1 VIDYITDLPLSNNYD
16 CILVI
21 NEHLTKYV
29 IYIPVTK
36 TSDTVS
42 LSNVF
47 IRDYFKRFSLP
58 KFIVSDREKLYTS
71 NY

>member
-1 VIDYITDLPLSNNYD
+1 VIDFITDMPLSNNYD

-21 NEHLTKYV
+21 NDHLTKYL

-47 IRDYFKRFSLP
+47 IRDYFTRFSPP
-58 KFIVSDREKLYTS
+58 KFIISDRDKL
-71 NY
+71 